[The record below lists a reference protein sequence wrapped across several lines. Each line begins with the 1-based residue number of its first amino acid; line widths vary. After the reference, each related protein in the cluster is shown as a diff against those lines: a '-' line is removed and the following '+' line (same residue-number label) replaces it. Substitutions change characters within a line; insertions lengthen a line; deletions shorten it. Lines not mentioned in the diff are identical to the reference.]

1 MTKAK
6 KENSIIGALVDNPTI
21 NKAYFWLSQKG
32 FFKDVREFYRDARA
46 SRILGR
52 IKQRPVPE
60 HIAIIMDGNRR
71 WAKKMG
77 LDANEGHAVG
87 RDILEQVLDWWED
100 IGSKVLTVYAFST
113 ENLKRSSEEVNF
125 LLSKMAEELNRL
137 VEEPRIHKTR
147 TRVRVIGDLSLLTE
161 DVRKAAVRLTE
172 RTKNYSDRSFNLA
185 IGYGGRQE
193 IINGIKKLAEDVKE
207 GKIDSSKINEEL
219 FSKYLY
225 TGELPDPNLIIRT
238 SGEERI
244 SNFLLWQAAY
254 SELYFT
260 DVYWPEFSKRQ
271 FMRAIE
277 EYQLRKRRYGT

>member
-1 MTKAK
+1 
-6 KENSIIGALVDNPTI
+6 
-21 NKAYFWLSQKG
+21 
-32 FFKDVREFYRDARA
+32 
-46 SRILGR
+46 
-52 IKQRPVPE
+52 
-60 HIAIIMDGNRR
+60 
-71 WAKKMG
+71 
-77 LDANEGHAVG
+77 
-87 RDILEQVLDWWED
+87 
-100 IGSKVLTVYAFST
+100 
-113 ENLKRSSEEVNF
+113 
-125 LLSKMAEELNRL
+125 
-137 VEEPRIHKTR
+137 
-147 TRVRVIGDLSLLTE
+147 VIGDLSLLTE
-161 DVRKAAVRLTE
+161 DVRKAAARLTE